1 MVSDPAQENW
11 LGDLAAFRARKDAHF
26 RSGRGPLKDVVGF
39 TGLSYF
45 PPDPAWNLRLKV
57 NRLPAAAVTLATSTP
72 GETQLFVTWGTAE
85 LPGGERLTLY
95 ARQGDAAP
103 AALFVPF
110 RDATSGGLTYGA
122 GRYLDAP
129 LSGDP
134 LVGDTAEL
142 DFNRAYHPYC
152 AYSDAWTCP
161 LPPAD
166 NWLRS
171 AVEAGEKL
179 P

>member
-1 MVSDPAQENW
+1 MSGPVQQGW
-11 LGDLAAFRARKDAHF
+11 LGDLEEFRVRKDTFF
-26 RSGRGPLKDVVGF
+26 RSGRGPLKDVGGF
-39 TGLSYF
+39 SGLSYF
-45 PPDPAWNLRLKV
+45 PPDPAWNLRPGIE
-57 NRLPAAAVTLATSTP
+57 RLPAQPVVLATSTP
-72 GETQLFVTWGTAE
+72 GEMQSFITWGMAE
-85 LPGGERLTLY
+85 LPGGERLILY
-95 ARQGDAAP
+95 ARADEVAP

-110 RDATSGGLTYGA
+110 RDVTSGHTTYGA

-129 LSGDP
+129 LSGDSSGS
-134 LVGDTAEL
+134 VVEL

-161 LPPAD
+161 LPPTE

-171 AVEAGEKL
+171 AVTAGEKL

>member
-1 MVSDPAQENW
+1 MSDPAVAGWQR
-11 LGDLAAFRARKDAHF
+11 DLEGFRARKDNHF
-26 RSGRGPLKDVVGF
+26 RSGHGPLADVSGF

-45 PPDPAWNLRLKV
+45 PLNPAWNLRLKV
-57 NRLPAAAVTLATSTP
+57 DRLPADAVTLATSTP
-72 GETQLFVTWGTAE
+72 GETQLFVTWGTVQ

-110 RDATSGGLTYGA
+110 RDATSGKQTYGA
-122 GRYLDAP
+122 GRYLDVP
-129 LSGDP
+129 LAQE
-134 LVGDTAEL
+134 TAEL

-152 AYSDAWTCP
+152 AYSGAWTCP
-161 LPPAD
+161 LPPAE
-166 NWLRS
+166 NWLRV

-179 P
+179 PERQDH

>member
-1 MVSDPAQENW
+1 MVIDAALASW
-11 LGDLAAFRARKDAHF
+11 LGELAAFRARKDAHF
-26 RSGRGPLKDVVGF
+26 RSGRGPLTDVNGF
-39 TGLSYF
+39 GGLSYF
-45 PPDPAWNLRLKV
+45 PPDPTWNLRLKV
-57 NRLPAAAVTLATSTP
+57 ERLPPQPVTLATTTP
-72 GETQLFVTWGTAE
+72 GETQPFVTWGVAE

-110 RDATSGGLTYGA
+110 RDATSGALTYGA

-129 LSGDP
+129 LSGDT
-134 LVGDTAEL
+134 VEL

-161 LPPAD
+161 LPPAG

-171 AVEAGEKL
+171 AVEAGERL
-179 P
+179 PEPA